1 MSDAMKPID
10 PQVLAKLMASTHAG
24 NVANDNGL
32 ELQARLW
39 QLLMLPLPEASDTL
53 SVSAADGGSATAPSR
68 DADRDQRERDATGDI
83 TAAAYVLASAI
94 QQLSLQRSADGT
106 RTTELRERPGEHA
119 FTVQVEARDEGSG
132 TASATVFNP
141 ELGDVGL
148 EVEWANGAVRVTAT
162 ADTAHSARVLQEGQA
177 LLAARLL
184 QQGVA
189 LEALDVVVRKRPS
202 KHGGRGRG
210 RSHPQGKREH
220 AQERED
226 SRERES

>member
-10 PQVLAKLMASTHAG
+10 PQLLAKLAASTHVSTDPG
-24 NVANDNGL
+24 VP
-32 ELQARLW
+32 LQARLW
-39 QLLMLPLPEASDTL
+39 QLLMPLPESSDQR

-68 DADRDQRERDATGDI
+68 DGERGQPERDATGDI

-94 QQLSLQRSADGT
+94 QQLSLQRLADGT

-119 FTVQVEARDEGSG
+119 FNVQIEARDAESG

-148 EVEWANGAVRVTAT
+148 EVEWANGAVRVIAT
-162 ADTAHSARVLQEGQA
+162 ADTAQSARVLQEGQA

-202 KHGGRGRG
+202 KQAGRGRG
-210 RSHPQGKREH
+210 RSQSPGKREH
-220 AQERED
+220 VEERED

>member
-1 MSDAMKPID
+1 MSTLKPID
-10 PQVLAKLMASTHAG
+10 PQVLATLMAAKQAATG
-24 NVANDNGL
+24 DPGL
-32 ELQARLW
+32 ALQAQLW
-39 QLLMLPLPEASDTL
+39 QLLLPLPESGEAASITAAG
-53 SVSAADGGSATAPSR
+53 SGSAAAPSH
-68 DADRDQRERDATGDI
+68 DGDRSQRERDPTGDI

-94 QQLSLQRSADGT
+94 QQLSLQRLSDGT

-119 FTVQVEARDEGSG
+119 FNVQVEARDPDNG
-132 TASATVFNP
+132 TAIATVWNP

-148 EVEWANGAVRVTAT
+148 EVAWANGAVRVIAT
-162 ADTAHSARVLQEGQA
+162 ADTVTSARVLQEGQA

-210 RSHPQGKREH
+210 RSQSNGTREQ

-226 SRERES
+226 TRERES

>member
-10 PQVLAKLMASTHAG
+10 PQVLAKLHVAT
-24 NVANDNGL
+24 VANDNGT

-39 QLLMLPLPEASDTL
+39 QLLMPLPESGDGLTL
-53 SVSAADGGSATAPSR
+53 SAADGGSAAAPR
-68 DADRDQRERDATGDI
+68 REGDREQRERDATGDI

-94 QQLSLQRSADGT
+94 QQLSLQRLADGT

-119 FTVQVEARDEGSG
+119 FNVQVEARDEGSG
-132 TASATVFNP
+132 VASATVFNP

-148 EVEWANGAVRVTAT
+148 EVEWANGAVRVIAT

-189 LEALDVVVRKRPS
+189 LAALDVVVRKRPS

-210 RSHPQGKREH
+210 RSHSQAKREH

-226 SRERES
+226 TRERES

>member
-1 MSDAMKPID
+1 MSNAMKPID
-10 PQVLAKLMASTHAG
+10 PQVLATLLASRH
-24 NVANDNGL
+24 VATAEPGL

-39 QLLMLPLPEASDTL
+39 QLLLPMPEAGDEL
-53 SVSAADGGSATAPSR
+53 SVSAANSGSATAPSR
-68 DADRDQRERDATGDI
+68 DGDQDQRERDPTGDI

-94 QQLSLQRSADGT
+94 QQLSLQRLADGT

-119 FTVQVEARDEGSG
+119 FNVQIEARDAESG
-132 TASATVFNP
+132 TASATVWNP

-148 EVEWANGAVRVTAT
+148 ELEWANGAVRVIAT
-162 ADTAHSARVLQEGQA
+162 ADTAQSARVLQEGQA

-189 LEALDVVVRKRPS
+189 LEALEVVVRKRPS

-210 RSHPQGKREH
+210 RQHPDGKREH

-226 SRERES
+226 ARERES

>member
-10 PQVLAKLMASTHAG
+10 PQVLAKLAAATHVTA
-24 NVANDNGL
+24 DPGL

-39 QLLMLPLPEASDTL
+39 QLLMPVPETNDGL
-53 SVSAADGGSATAPSR
+53 SVSAADGGSATALRS
-68 DADRDQRERDATGDI
+68 DGDRTQHERDATGDI
-83 TAAAYVLASAI
+83 TAAAYVIASAI
-94 QQLSLQRSADGT
+94 QQLSLQRLADGT
-106 RTTELRERPGEHA
+106 RTTELRDRPGEHA
-119 FTVQVEARDEGSG
+119 FNVQVEARDADSG

-148 EVEWANGAVRVTAT
+148 EVEWANGAVRVIAT
-162 ADTAHSARVLQEGQA
+162 ADTPQSARVLQEGQA

-210 RSHPQGKREH
+210 RSQSPDKREH

>member
-10 PQVLAKLMASTHAG
+10 PQLLAKLAATTHVSA
-24 NVANDNGL
+24 DPGL

-39 QLLMLPLPEASDTL
+39 QLLMPLTETSDER

-68 DADRDQRERDATGDI
+68 DGERTQQERDATGDI
-83 TAAAYVLASAI
+83 TAAAYVIASAI
-94 QQLSLQRSADGT
+94 QQLSLQRLADGT
-106 RTTELRERPGEHA
+106 RMTELRDRPGEHA
-119 FTVQVEARDEGSG
+119 FNVQVEARDADSG

-148 EVEWANGAVRVTAT
+148 EVEWANGAVRVIAT
-162 ADTAHSARVLQEGQA
+162 ADTPQSARVLQEGQA

-202 KHGGRGRG
+202 KHGSRGRG
-210 RSHPQGKREH
+210 RSQSPGKREH
-220 AQERED
+220 EQERED